1 MPALLRSRADSLA
14 ARRFTPWC
22 AALAS
27 LHLKQIIPPNEF
39 VVTVVAPVR
48 AADTVYDARLIPL
61 LLHEDFSAYPVG
73 TVALGPAGTIGDLTV
88 IDQGSTSWTVAVGS
102 PLEGAPPT
110 WQPTTSRR
118 QPHLELAT
126 LSYRLS
132 DTCPA
137 HHIVGRCWPLVPKK
151 NV

>member
-1 MPALLRSRADSLA
+1 
-14 ARRFTPWC
+14 
-22 AALAS
+22 
-27 LHLKQIIPPNEF
+27 LKQIIPRNEF
-39 VVTVVAPVR
+39 VVSAVAPVR
-48 AADTVYDARLIPL
+48 AADTVCDARLIPL

-118 QPHLELAT
+118 QNHPFPVTPIGPIPFHSLRQPDLELAT
-126 LSYRLS
+126 LWYRLS

>member
-73 TVALGPAGTIGDLTV
+73 TVALGPAGTIGAASLGANRLLV
-88 IDQGSTSWTVAVGS
+88 VA
-102 PLEGAPPT
+102 
-110 WQPTTSRR
+110 SRR
-118 QPHLELAT
+118 CN
-126 LSYRLS
+126 Y
-132 DTCPA
+132 
-137 HHIVGRCWPLVPKK
+137 
-151 NV
+151 